1 MTLSCLEKAQ
11 SGNEHAPLEPRAAA
25 WDARGEGADLAKG
38 QGDSVKE
45 LMRTND
51 AVLISFVEALLK
63 SEEIDHIVLDR
74 NMSVLDGS
82 LGILQCRIMVEAGQH
97 SRAVAFMRDAG
108 LDAELRPDDAGR

>member
-1 MTLSCLEKAQ
+1 MLI
-11 SGNEHAPLEPRAAA
+11 EHRAAA
-25 WDARGEGADLAKG
+25 WDRGDACNGRG
-38 QGDSVKE
+38 YRVKE

-82 LGILQCRIMVEAGQH
+82 LGILPCRIMVDAGQH
-97 SRAVAFMRDAG
+97 GRAVAFMREAG
-108 LDAELRPDDAGR
+108 LDAELRSDDAGR